1 MRGMLRALC
10 VLWPSFLAACALE
23 MLVFGLV
30 DPGDLHWPVA
40 GGRVSRQ
47 AVYAMGFFAFWA
59 ATAASS
65 ALTAMLIKTPPL
77 ESELTRTPSD

>member
-1 MRGMLRALC
+1 MKGMLRALC

-30 DPGDLHWPVA
+30 DPGDLHWSVA
-40 GGRVSRQ
+40 GGPVSRQ

-77 ESELTRTPSD
+77 ESELTHTPSD

>member
-1 MRGMLRALC
+1 MKGMLRALC

-40 GGRVSRQ
+40 GIRDVERDCFEPRVQ
-47 AVYAMGFFAFWA
+47 LDL
-59 ATAASS
+59 
-65 ALTAMLIKTPPL
+65 ALCRNDF
-77 ESELTRTPSD
+77 TRDHDPFLLFKQP

>member
-1 MRGMLRALC
+1 MKGVLRLMC

-40 GGRVSRQ
+40 GGAVSRQ
-47 AVYAMGFFAFWA
+47 AVYALGFFAFWA

-65 ALTAMLIKTPPL
+65 ALTAMLIGTPPL
-77 ESELTRTPSD
+77 PQELRRTPSD

>member
-1 MRGMLRALC
+1 MKGLLRAMC

-30 DPGDLHWPVA
+30 DPGDLHWPA
-40 GGRVSRQ
+40 ASGPVSRQ

-65 ALTAMLIKTPPL
+65 ALTAMLTRTPPL
-77 ESELTRTPSD
+77 PQALRRTPSD

>member
-1 MRGMLRALC
+1 MKGLLRAMC
-10 VLWPSFLAACALE
+10 VLWPSFLAACVLE

-30 DPGDLHWPVA
+30 DPGDLHWSAA
-40 GGRVSRQ
+40 GGPVSRQ

-77 ESELTRTPSD
+77 PQELRRTPSD

>member
-1 MRGMLRALC
+1 MRGLLRAMC

-40 GGRVSRQ
+40 GGPVSRQ

-65 ALTAMLIKTPPL
+65 ALTAMLIKAPPQ
-77 ESELTRTPSD
+77 EPELRRTPSD